1 MGLTVY
7 WTLFAENKLE
17 DIFEYYKFTAG
28 VRVAQKLIN
37 GILDSSFEI
46 NINPYGGQVEELLKD
61 RIQEYRY
68 IVFKNYKIIYFIDET
83 NKKVFV
89 SHVFDTRRNPERINE
104 V

>member
-1 MGLTVY
+1 MELTVY

-28 VRVAQKLIN
+28 IRTAQKLIN

-46 NINPYGGQVEELLKD
+46 NKNPYGGQKEELLND

-68 IVFKNYKIIYFIDET
+68 IVFKNYKIIYF
-83 NKKVFV
+83 
-89 SHVFDTRRNPERINE
+89 TRYFLI
-104 V
+104 